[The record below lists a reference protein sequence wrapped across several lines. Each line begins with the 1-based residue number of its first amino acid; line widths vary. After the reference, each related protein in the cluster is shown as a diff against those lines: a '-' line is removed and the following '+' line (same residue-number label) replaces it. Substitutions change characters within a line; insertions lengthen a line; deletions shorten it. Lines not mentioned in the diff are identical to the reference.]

1 MNNRPVQNDAE
12 ETDVSSAR
20 FVCSGKLH
28 TDELLE
34 PLVGKMI
41 TVVLDDIT
49 ISGEFT
55 KFSSKLL
62 EIKNP
67 QFSKNND
74 WLAYDT
80 KRSQYLWDDPPGI
93 VGDFILVGIINIKQI
108 YQNNKLTKTEKSIKD
123 IIE

>member
-1 MNNRPVQNDAE
+1 MNNQPIQNDAE

-20 FVCSGKLH
+20 FVCSGKLT

-34 PLVGKMI
+34 PLVGRMI

-55 KFSSKLL
+55 RFSSKLL

-67 QFSKNND
+67 QFAKTND
-74 WLAYDT
+74 WYLYQKDT
-80 KRSQYLWDDPPGI
+80 PYWDDLPGI
-93 VGDFILVGIINIKQI
+93 SGDFILIGIIKIKQI
-108 YQNNKLTKTEKSIKD
+108 YQNNKLTKIEKSIKD

>member
-1 MNNRPVQNDAE
+1 MNNQPIQNDAE

-34 PLVGKMI
+34 PLVGRMI
-41 TVVLDDIT
+41 TIVLDDIT

-55 KFSSKLL
+55 RFSSKLL

-67 QFSKNND
+67 QFAKTND
-74 WLAYDT
+74 WSLYQEYH
-80 KRSQYLWDDPPGI
+80 SYWDDLPGI
-93 VGDFILVGIINIKQI
+93 YGDFILIGIIKIKQI
-108 YQNNKLTKTEKSIKD
+108 YQNNKLTKIEKSIKD